1 MTFLQNFQDLD
12 AALKNLN
19 LLAMRENYQPLAEKE
34 NMTPVA
40 YLQELAQMEL
50 DHRQQKRIEGLLINA
65 KLPRNKLIEDFDFK
79 RIPDLS
85 PGLIKRLIECSF
97 IDRCENI
104 LVFGNPGTGKSHLCI
119 GLTREWCLRGRKVLY
134 TTASQLVQQ
143 LLSAK
148 ESLKLNEM
156 IKKLDRFEVLVIDD
170 ISYVPYERQETDV
183 LFVLLAERYEQRSTV
198 ITSNLVFSKWNQVF
212 KDEMTTAAAIDR
224 LVHHAT
230 ILELNTQSYRLAHT
244 KGVKNRDKGK
254 EEYFDQ
260 YSQDLDNS
268 SLKLNKKEEDMTKN

>member
-1 MTFLQNFQDLD
+1 MTFSQHLQNLD
-12 AALKNLN
+12 AMLKSLS
-19 LLAMRENYQPLAEKE
+19 LLAMRENYQQLAEKE
-34 NMTPVA
+34 DMTPVP
-40 YLQELAQMEL
+40 YLQELAQMEV
-50 DHRQQKRIEGLLINA
+50 DHRQQKRIEVLLNNA
-65 KLPRNKLIEDFDFK
+65 KLPRNKLIEDFDVK

-85 PGLIKRLIECSF
+85 PGLIKRLIEGSF

-104 LVFGNPGTGKSHLCI
+104 LIFGNPGTGKSHLCI
-119 GLTREWCLRGRKVLY
+119 GLAREWCLRGRKVFY

-148 ESLKLNEM
+148 GNLKLNEM

-170 ISYVPYERQETDV
+170 ISYVPYEREETDV

-198 ITSNLVFSKWNQVF
+198 ITSNLVFSKWNQIF

-244 KGVKNRDKGK
+244 KGVKNRNREKD
-254 EEYFDQ
+254 EHIEYD
-260 YSQDLDNS
+260 SQDSNS
-268 SLKLNKKEEDMTKN
+268 NSLKLNKKEEDMPDN